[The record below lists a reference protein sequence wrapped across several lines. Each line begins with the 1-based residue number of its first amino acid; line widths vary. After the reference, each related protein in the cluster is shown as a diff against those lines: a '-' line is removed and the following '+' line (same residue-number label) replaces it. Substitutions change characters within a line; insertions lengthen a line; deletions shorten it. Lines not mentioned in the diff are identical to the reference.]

1 MSNQVTQPG
10 EGRTVWSQV
19 RHNPVLI
26 FYAFVLALVYWNFG
40 YDGAIM
46 SGVLAM
52 PNFVQNFGT
61 GHTTSGATF
70 LTSTNT
76 SLITA
81 LPVAGS
87 ILGVPLAAFGADRY
101 GRRKMLLF
109 ACVISLVGSALQ
121 TASND
126 IPLMVVGRFVNYM
139 SIFIFMTLATAW
151 MPEIAPQEIRG
162 ILASLSIFVI
172 NLAAVIT
179 ACINYGTERLTTTAS
194 YRIPIGLQLAW
205 PLIIAC
211 GLFFLKDA
219 PTFYLIKGQ
228 DDEAEKSLRLI
239 RRGYTDT
246 EIESELRAL
255 RAQKALRQ
263 QEMEVPFSE
272 LFKGVNLRRTLL
284 AMSVPNLQQL
294 SGIAFATNYA
304 TIFLQ
309 QVAPG
314 QNPFVLTIALDI
326 LSLAGAITGMMLVD
340 RVGRRPLALTTFT
353 ILLIINTAVG
363 GLGFADTTTNPGV
376 AKAIAAF
383 CLMFGFF
390 YAAGF
395 GALTYVVL
403 AEMPTARLKNRTS
416 GFTFLVLSA
425 FNIAVVYVL
434 PYIAQADGA
443 NLQAKTYLI
452 FAGWMLLSVLI
463 VFFFL
468 PETKGRSAAE
478 IDEMFEAGVPAREF
492 SSYTCRNSLENF
504 YQETQVGAKTIELSD
519 HVEKV

>member
-1 MSNQVTQPG
+1 
-10 EGRTVWSQV
+10 
-19 RHNPVLI
+19 
-26 FYAFVLALVYWNFG
+26 
-40 YDGAIM
+40 
-46 SGVLAM
+46 
-52 PNFVQNFGT
+52 
-61 GHTTSGATF
+61 
-70 LTSTNT
+70 
-76 SLITA
+76 
-81 LPVAGS
+81 
-87 ILGVPLAAFGADRY
+87 
-101 GRRKMLLF
+101 
-109 ACVISLVGSALQ
+109 
-121 TASND
+121 
-126 IPLMVVGRFVNYM
+126 
-139 SIFIFMTLATAW
+139 MTLATAW
-151 MPEIAPQEIRG
+151 IPEIAPQEIRG

-179 ACINYGTERLTTTAS
+179 ACINYGTEGLTTTAS
-194 YRIPIGLQLAW
+194 YRIPIGLQLVW

-228 DDEAEKSLRLI
+228 DDEAEKSLRRI

-246 EIESELRAL
+246 EIESEMRAL
-255 RAQKALRQ
+255 KAQKALRQ
-263 QEMEVPFSE
+263 QELEVPFSE

-353 ILLIINTAVG
+353 VLLVINTVVG
-363 GLGFADTTTNPGV
+363 GLGFADTTTNPSA

-425 FNIAVVYVL
+425 FNIAVIYVL
-434 PYIAQADGA
+434 PYIAQADG
-443 NLQAKTYLI
+443 
-452 FAGWMLLSVLI
+452 
-463 VFFFL
+463 
-468 PETKGRSAAE
+468 
-478 IDEMFEAGVPAREF
+478 
-492 SSYTCRNSLENF
+492 
-504 YQETQVGAKTIELSD
+504 
-519 HVEKV
+519 